1 MKGLE
6 FTEDP
11 NYDFL
16 TNLFVEVMKEHCS
29 EIVYDFDW
37 DNNLRSA
44 STLAYMQITNLVKVS
59 TSLNVGG
66 NNVSQLGPDNKGS
79 DSIIQIE
86 DNNMSIFQKDD
97 DNK

>member
-11 NYDFL
+11 NYEYM

-44 STLAYMQITNLVKVS
+44 ATLAFMQMSTLQKTT

-66 NNVSQLGPDNKGS
+66 NNVSQYSPNNKAS
-79 DSIIQIE
+79 DSLIQIE
-86 DNNMSIFQKDD
+86 DNNMSIFHKDEE
-97 DNK
+97 NK